1 MERNKVLITGASGF
15 VGCNLIPYLEKRF
28 AVTEMSRD
36 ALKAVNVEALED
48 CNVIIHLAGKA
59 HDLKKAGNP
68 AEYYQVNF
76 ELTKKIYDSF
86 LKSKAQKFIFISSV
100 KASADSVN
108 GILDEFMRPDPKT
121 DYGRSKLMAEEYIQS
136 NLLPPGKAFFILRPC
151 MIHGPLN
158 KGNLNLL
165 YQFVKRG
172 IPYPLAAF
180 NNERSYLS
188 IDNLCFI
195 ISELI
200 SNDCIKSGIYNVS
213 DDEALSTNE
222 VVAILASSLN
232 VKPKLWNI
240 STSVIRFL
248 AKVGDRLKLPLNS
261 ERLHKLTESYLVSNE
276 KIKLAINKELPQKAI
291 DGLKVTAKSFENL

>member
-59 HDLKKAGNP
+59 HDLKKASNP

-180 NNERSYLS
+180 NNGRSYLS